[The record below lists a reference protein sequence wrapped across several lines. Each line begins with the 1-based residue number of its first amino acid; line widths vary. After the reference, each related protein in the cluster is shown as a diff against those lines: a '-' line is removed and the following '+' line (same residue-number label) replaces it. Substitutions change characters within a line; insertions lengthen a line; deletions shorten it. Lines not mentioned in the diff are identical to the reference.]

1 MKTFLTENNK
11 QKISDAIKAAESKS
25 NGEIVTV
32 IAQQSDSYIYLPLL
46 WASVIALSVP
56 MIISLLPLT
65 DLVSYNYSIQLISF
79 ILLAS
84 LFRFR
89 PLQMR
94 LIPKKVKN
102 QRCHRM
108 AMEQFFLNNIHH
120 TEKRTGILIFV
131 SVAEHYVEIIA
142 DKGINDVVAKNI
154 WSDVVNNFI
163 VKVKARQVVA
173 GFVETVTTCGNELIK
188 HFPSDEK
195 DINELP
201 NHLIEIH

>member
-1 MKTFLTENNK
+1 MTFLTENNK
-11 QKISDAIKAAESKS
+11 QKISDAIKDAESKC

-32 IAQQSDSYIYLPLL
+32 IAQQSDTYIYLPLL

-56 MIISLLPLT
+56 MIISLLSLT
-65 DLVSYNYSIQLISF
+65 DLVAYNYSIQLITF
-79 ILLAS
+79 ILLS
-84 LFRFR
+84 SIFRFR

-94 LIPKKVKN
+94 LIPKRVKN

-142 DKGINDVVAKNI
+142 DKGINDVVEKNI
-154 WSDVVNNFI
+154 WSDVVNTL
-163 VKVKARQVVA
+163 VAKVKSHQVA
-173 GFVETVTTCGNELIK
+173 DGFVEAVTICGNELIT
-188 HFPSDEK
+188 HFPSDKK
-195 DINELP
+195 DTNELP
-201 NHLIEIH
+201 NHLIEIN